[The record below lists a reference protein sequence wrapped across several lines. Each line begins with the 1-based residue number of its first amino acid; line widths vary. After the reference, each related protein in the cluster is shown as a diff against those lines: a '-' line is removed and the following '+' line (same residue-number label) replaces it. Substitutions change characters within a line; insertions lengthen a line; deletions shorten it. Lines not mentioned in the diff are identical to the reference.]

1 MPAEHTPPTATDGRN
16 TELWK
21 QIIVTAGVI
30 IVALIGA
37 WQAIRINQSH
47 SAPAP
52 ETMAVASPPASPPST
67 VPAIPAVATGSADST
82 FVSQYVYRA
91 DEIDSV
97 EYVTEGADPPTL
109 SVERIAFGHDD
120 VGPAFS
126 VRLVLKNVTQRPMT
140 LALSRRFFVLED
152 DHGRAAE
159 LTSFCC
165 DATGAL
171 LGAGQPRDISLLFRA
186 PRGWF
191 GKTGAPRR
199 LYLRA
204 EGLLPVVRAS
214 WSLQPLRTA
223 A

>member
-1 MPAEHTPPTATDGRN
+1 MPSDDAPQPSNGGRN

-21 QIIVTAGVI
+21 QVIVTTGVVV
-30 IVALIGA
+30 VALIGA
-37 WQAIRINQSH
+37 WQAIRVTQNH
-47 SAPAP
+47 SVSGSVAATSQPTPPPAAIP
-52 ETMAVASPPASPPST
+52 TSPATDVASAE
-67 VPAIPAVATGSADST
+67 ST

-97 EYVTEGADPPTL
+97 EYVTEGAEPPTL
-109 SVERIAFGHDD
+109 TVERIAFGHDD
-120 VGPAFS
+120 TGQAFS
-126 VRLVLKNVTQRPMT
+126 VRLVLRNTSRRPMT
-140 LALSRRFFVLED
+140 LALSKRFFVLED

-165 DATGAL
+165 DATGAI
-171 LGAGQPRDISLLFRA
+171 LGAGQSRDISLVFRA

-191 GKTGAPRR
+191 GKTGAPRM